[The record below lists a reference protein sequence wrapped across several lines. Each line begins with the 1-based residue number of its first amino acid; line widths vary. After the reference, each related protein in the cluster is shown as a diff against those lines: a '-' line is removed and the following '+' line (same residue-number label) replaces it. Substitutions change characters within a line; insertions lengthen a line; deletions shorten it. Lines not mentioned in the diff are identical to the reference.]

1 MNNAVWTIMK
11 KELARF
17 FGDKRMVMTTILL
30 PGLMIFFMY
39 QFMGTA
45 LQTQMEGKEQEK
57 MTIQAA
63 YLPESM
69 KGLAEQ
75 SGLPL
80 KEISEEK
87 IEEAKEQVVSQDL
100 DLCLIFPENFD
111 QQVAEYQI
119 ESGKPAPGVK
129 VYFNAASNDS
139 LSAYE
144 AVTSLLEGYEGTLC
158 NKFDVNPGEERYNL
172 ATDKDTAG
180 SVFSSML
187 PMLLLMFL
195 YSGCIAVAPES
206 IAGEKE
212 RGTIA
217 TLLITPV
224 KRGDIALGKIVAL
237 SLIALL
243 SGASSTIGTVLS
255 LPALMQMEDEVSKNV
270 YQIAD
275 YALLALIILSTV
287 LVLITAISIIS
298 AFAKT
303 IKEAQTYI
311 TPLMIIVVLVG
322 VTAMFG
328 DGAKAE
334 NYYYLIPLY
343 NSVQSMVAIFSFE
356 AMVPHIVLTVVSNL
370 AATGLGVLVLTR
382 MFHSEK
388 VIFTR

>member
-1 MNNAVWTIMK
+1 MNNAVWIIMK

-39 QFMGTA
+39 QFMGSA
-45 LQTQMEGKEQEK
+45 LQTQMEGKKQEE
-57 MTIQAA
+57 MTIQAVN
-63 YLPESM
+63 LPDSM
-69 KGLAEQ
+69 KSLAEQ

-80 KEISEEK
+80 KEVSEEQE
-87 IEEAKEQVVSQDL
+87 EEAKELVVSQEL

-129 VYFNAASNDS
+129 VYYNAASNDS

-224 KRGDIALGKIVAL
+224 KRGDIALGKIIAL

-243 SGASSTIGTVLS
+243 SGASSAIGTMLS
-255 LPALMQMEDEVSKNV
+255 LPALMQMEDEMSTNV
-270 YQIAD
+270 YQFAD
-275 YALLALIILSTV
+275 YALLALIILSAV

-311 TPLMIIVVLVG
+311 TPLMIIVILVG

-328 DGAKAE
+328 DGAKKE
-334 NYYYLIPLY
+334 SYYYLIPLY

-356 AMVPHIVLTVVSNL
+356 AVMSHVVLTVVSNL